1 MSPPFMTDSYF
12 FSCSFIAA
20 AAFRPSP
27 MARITVGTS
36 ADNVASGKDGRDGR
50 LHVIIDGNRSL
61 PAQFQSLD
69 GAWDNRVGRYTYADD
84 GKVDVD
90 GFRGSGNGYG
100 TAASAGIGSPSS
112 IF

>member
-27 MARITVGTS
+27 MARITVAPPRTMSPPAKMVGMDDCMLSLTAIVPFRPYSNPLMELGTIGLGDTPTLTMARS
-36 ADNVASGKDGRDGR
+36 MSMVSVAPGM
-50 LHVIIDGNRSL
+50 
-61 PAQFQSLD
+61 
-69 GAWDNRVGRYTYADD
+69 
-84 GKVDVD
+84 
-90 GFRGSGNGYG
+90 G
-100 TAASAGIGSPSS
+100 TGLRRPLASGSPSS

>member
-27 MARITVGTS
+27 MARITVAPPRTMSPPAKMVGMDDCMLSLTAIVPFRPNSNPLMELGTIGLGDTPTLTMARS
-36 ADNVASGKDGRDGR
+36 MSMVSVAPGM
-50 LHVIIDGNRSL
+50 
-61 PAQFQSLD
+61 
-69 GAWDNRVGRYTYADD
+69 
-84 GKVDVD
+84 
-90 GFRGSGNGYG
+90 G
-100 TAASAGIGSPSS
+100 TGLRRPLASGSPSS